1 MLEIVYTMV
10 KKKTVLALMSEP
22 CDSEPQ
28 ISIQL
33 QTVKSA
39 MKKIQ
44 VYVRA
49 YNRDIT
55 IKPRASGNAS

>member
-1 MLEIVYTMV
+1 
-10 KKKTVLALMSEP
+10 MSEP